1 MLDDI
6 HHKLATYSILI
17 NGKPHGNIT
26 PSRDFQQGN
35 PLSPYLY
42 MLCIEGLHGLI
53 QKIANIGNITGIS
66 IRCNGPRLT
75 HLLFANDSL
84 VFLQGQRR
92 RVL

>member
-1 MLDDI
+1 
-6 HHKLATYSILI
+6 
-17 NGKPHGNIT
+17 
-26 PSRDFQQGN
+26 
-35 PLSPYLY
+35 